1 LKIESSG
8 IRKDKN
14 MSEEKKITQ
23 KALKDH
29 AHDQGMNISGKAVAL
44 FKELKASE
52 ALQIVDLAAKVAKN
66 NNRKTIK
73 DSDVQVILDTLAYAR
88 PSC

>member
-1 LKIESSG
+1 
-8 IRKDKN
+8 

-29 AHDQGMNISGKAVAL
+29 VHQQEMNISGKAVAL
-44 FKELKASE
+44 FKEIKTGE
-52 ALQIVDLAAKVAKN
+52 ALQIVDLAAKIAKN

-73 DSDVQVILDTLAYAR
+73 DTDVQVILDTLAFTRSSA
-88 PSC
+88 